1 MNYTT
6 KEEVTSIEITLI
18 DNKGFEDTKMVSFAE
33 GFPTCRPVPGEDIIA
48 RPQDV
53 MALAAG
59 KVERIKDARFYSK
72 DAKLATMY
80 DREIPMS
87 QEDALNFIVQ
97 LAQKESAMLKMS

>member
-33 GFPTCRPVPGEDIIA
+33 GFPTCRPVPGKDFIA
-48 RPQDV
+48 LTKDV
-53 MALAAG
+53 LTLAAG

-72 DAKLATMY
+72 DAKLAAMY

-87 QEDALNFIVQ
+87 QEDALAFVVS
-97 LAQKESAMLKMS
+97 LAQKQSAMIKMS